1 MLVLEA
7 EMESGRH
14 AAGISLHVSG
24 PDEAIRE
31 ILKNPIILLCYITH
45 LVPSRKET
53 AILHH

>member
-31 ILKNPIILLCYITH
+31 IFKKILSFYFATSPI
-45 LVPSRKET
+45 
-53 AILHH
+53 